1 MVDILFTKTTR
12 MNTFQYHLGI
22 DLHKKTSYWT
32 LMDHERKIIYKKNL
46 PTSKGGIALGME
58 EMGVAPTLVE
68 AAIEPVSQWGW
79 YGDLLEHE
87 GFTVHLVD
95 AYKAKLIAGTKLKND
110 RMDSVALAELMRS
123 DFLPTAH
130 RAPETTRDLREFVR
144 HRAFL
149 VRLRARVRGR
159 VHQILW
165 KHGEQCPY
173 TDLFGLKA
181 QEWLKKLSLRSPYQE
196 EREEL
201 MGMWAQLSTQIAK
214 HDLACRERTGRSPQ
228 AQLLMSIP
236 GIGVITA
243 LTILAEVGDFARFKR
258 PEQLASYAG
267 LVSSSYSS
275 GERTRLG
282 HITHRGS
289 VWLRTALV
297 EATNTVNPKWGHLH
311 DFYRRIAEK
320 KGSKVARVAL
330 ARKMLV
336 LAWHLVTTDQYFKAN
351 VRPSLSVKR

>member
-1 MVDILFTKTTR
+1 

-22 DLHKKTSYWT
+22 DLHKETSYWT
-32 LMDHERKIIYKKNL
+32 LMNHERAVLYKKNL
-46 PTSKGGIALGME
+46 PTSKDGIERGIT
-58 EMGVAPTLVE
+58 EMGVAPAQVE

-79 YGDLLEHE
+79 YGDLLEAK

-95 AYKAKLIAGTKLKND
+95 VYKSKLIAGTKLKND
-110 RMDSVALAELMRS
+110 RVDSLTLADMMRS
-123 DFLPTAH
+123 DFLPTAY
-130 RAPETTRDLREFVR
+130 RAPEVTRDMREFMR

-165 KHGEQCPY
+165 KHGVISPHSN
-173 TDLFGLKA
+173 LFGLRA
-181 QEWLKKLSLRSPYQE
+181 QKWLGELVLREPYAKERNELVTMWSDLS
-196 EREEL
+196 ER
-201 MGMWAQLSTQIAK
+201 IAA
-214 HDLACRERTGRSPQ
+214 HDLSCREKVGRTPE

-236 GIGVITA
+236 GIGVITS
-243 LTILAEVGDFARFKR
+243 LTILAEVGDFSRFTR
-258 PEQLASYAG
+258 PDQLASYAG

-275 GERTRLG
+275 GGREKLG

-297 EATNTVNPKWGHLH
+297 EATATVNQRWGALY
-311 DFYRRIAEK
+311 DFYSRIKEK

-330 ARKMLV
+330 ARKILV
-336 LAWHLVTTDQYFKAN
+336 LSWHLISKDQYFKVQ
-351 VRPSLSVKR
+351 VRPSDSVKR

>member
-1 MVDILFTKTTR
+1 

-22 DLHKKTSYWT
+22 DLHKETSYWT
-32 LMDHERKIIYKKNL
+32 LLDHERNVLYKKNL
-46 PTSKGGIALGME
+46 PTSKDGIERGIR
-58 EMGVAPTLVE
+58 EMNVAPALVE

-79 YGDLLEHE
+79 YGDLPE
-87 GFTVHLVD
+87 GEGLTVRLVD
-95 AYKAKLIAGTKLKND
+95 VYKSKLIAGTKLKND
-110 RMDSVALAELMRS
+110 RVDSIALAELMRS
-123 DFLPTAH
+123 DFLPTAY
-130 RAPETTRDLREFVR
+130 RAPEGTRDMREFMR

-165 KHGEQCPY
+165 KHGVISPHS
-173 TDLFGLKA
+173 DLFGLRA
-181 QEWLKKLSLRSPYQE
+181 QKWLSELSLREPYAT
-196 EREEL
+196 ERDEL
-201 MGMWAQLSTQIAK
+201 SEMWRELSSRIAA
-214 HDLACRERTGRSPQ
+214 HDLSCRERAGRSPQ

-236 GIGVITA
+236 GIGVITS
-243 LTILAEVGDFARFKR
+243 LTILAEVGDFSRFKR

-275 GERTRLG
+275 GDRIRLG

-297 EATNTVNPKWGHLH
+297 EATNTVNPKWGALY
-311 DFYRRIAEK
+311 DFYQRVKEK

-336 LAWHLVTTDQYFKAN
+336 LSWHLVSKDQYFK
-351 VRPSLSVKR
+351 VVGLSDSVKRGTRTFLAP